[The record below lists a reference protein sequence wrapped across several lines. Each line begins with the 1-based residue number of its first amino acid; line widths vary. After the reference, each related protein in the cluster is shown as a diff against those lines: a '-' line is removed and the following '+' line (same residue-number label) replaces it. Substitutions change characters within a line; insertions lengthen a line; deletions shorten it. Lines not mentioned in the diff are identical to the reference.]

1 MSNNNFYD
9 VLRKTYQDK
18 ENYKYVN
25 CNIKE
30 KTLTLLFL
38 KGMVDIKY
46 FFAYIYPYINEK
58 NYGSLDDNFK
68 AICSKLTI
76 LTLTNVDY
84 LLSTG
89 NLILMI
95 ANENDVYYYHFSLMN
110 LPSRS
115 INESQL
121 DPTNLFQAR
130 DGLIE
135 SASTNL
141 LLIKNRIK
149 TPNLIVKK
157 YVLGNIT
164 NTDTYLLYLNDF
176 KNKNYIK
183 QIETTLSSTSLHAV
197 TNINTISNLFD
208 KKSIFPLSNCSGSP
222 ELLCEYLLKGKAVII
237 VDGNPIAIILPG
249 LFFNFTTAKDEIDSP
264 KFFTIFKRILVVFCL
279 FFSIFF
285 LGFFVALMN
294 FHSNALTLRLIAS
307 IKITERGTILPMPI
321 EILIVLFFFELY
333 NLSTSHSPLGYV
345 QNIIVLFGGIFIGQN
360 AVTSGFIGSLILM
373 LTSICY
379 ISGFAVSN
387 NPRFVTSISI
397 LRFIL
402 LIVSALFGFVGF
414 FIGSIIIIYYL
425 FSLKSVGVPY
435 LFPFIPGEIK
445 KAMNYFTPEND
456 E

>member
-58 NYGSLDDNFK
+58 NYGALDDNFK

-222 ELLCEYLLKGKAVII
+222 ELLGEYLLKGKAVII

-249 LFFNFTTAKDEIDSP
+249 LFFNFTNAKDEIDSP